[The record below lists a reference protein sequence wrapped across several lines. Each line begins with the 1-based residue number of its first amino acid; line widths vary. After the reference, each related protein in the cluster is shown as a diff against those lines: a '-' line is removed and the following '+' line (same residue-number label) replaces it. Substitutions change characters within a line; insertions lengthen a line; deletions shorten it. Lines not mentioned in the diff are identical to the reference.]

1 MRKTEFGLETDEAG
15 NMAFRT
21 ERVFGLERWKHV
33 PAADGQ
39 NGTIVRMYRDWK
51 LSGDSETLR
60 ALWPSI
66 AKAVEFAFDYWDA
79 DKDFVLDS
87 QQHNTYDIEFYGP
100 NSLSNSMFYAALKA
114 GIEMARFMGDSA
126 RVERWQKALDV
137 GAQRMDEMLWGGE
150 YYVQK
155 LDDVNA
161 HRYQYGKGCLSDQV
175 LGQLLAHVA
184 GLGYVLPKEH
194 VKKAL
199 ASIFRHNFRPR
210 MKSHHNVQRT
220 YALADEAGLLLCSW
234 PHGGRPRFP
243 FVYADEVWTGIEYQ
257 VAAHLVFEGL
267 VDEGL
272 SIVKAVRDRHDG
284 YRRNPY
290 NEVECGHHYAR
301 SMSSWAVL
309 VALGGFRYDMVAGT
323 MSFAPAIH
331 EDDFAT
337 FFSTGKAWG
346 IYRQK
351 KDRKTGKRRCS
362 VEVLY
367 GSLDGV
373 AVNGG
378 RAKVDLLGA

>member
-1 MRKTEFGLETDEAG
+1 
-15 NMAFRT
+15 
-21 ERVFGLERWKHV
+21 VFGLERWKHV

-60 ALWPSI
+60 SLWPSI
-66 AKAVEFAFDYWDA
+66 ARAVDFAFDYWDS

-114 GIEMARFMGDSA
+114 GVEMARFMGDVA
-126 RVERWQKALDV
+126 HVERWQAALDA
-137 GAQRMDEMLWGGE
+137 GSRRMDEMLWGGE

-155 LDDVNA
+155 LADVNA
-161 HRYQYGKGCLSDQV
+161 HRYQYGSGCLSDQV
-175 LGQLLAHVA
+175 FGQLLAHVA
-184 GLGYVLPKEH
+184 GLGYVLPEKH

-199 ASIFRHNFRPR
+199 ASIFRYNFLPR
-210 MKSHHNVQRT
+210 MKDHHNVQRT
-220 YALADEAGLLLCSW
+220 YALGDEAGLLLCSW

-267 VDEGL
+267 VEEGL

-284 YRRNPY
+284 VRRNPY
-290 NEVECGHHYAR
+290 SEVECGHHYAR

-309 VALGGFRYDMVAGT
+309 VALGGFRCDMVEGT
-323 MSFAPAIH
+323 MDLAPAVH
-331 EDDFAT
+331 EDDFST

-346 IYRQK
+346 IYRQN
-351 KDRKTGKRRCS
+351 KDRKTGKTRSS
-362 VEVLY
+362 VEVLH

-373 AVNGG
+373 SVNGG
-378 RAKVDLLGA
+378 KTTVLPHKA